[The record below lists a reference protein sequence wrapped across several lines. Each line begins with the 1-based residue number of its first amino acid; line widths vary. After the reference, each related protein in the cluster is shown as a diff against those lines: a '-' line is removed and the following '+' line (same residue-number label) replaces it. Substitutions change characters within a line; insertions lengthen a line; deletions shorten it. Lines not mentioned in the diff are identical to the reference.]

1 MCRMHCE
8 GDTKECRTH
17 YVKLVTL
24 HLQVRD
30 SQEERTERL
39 SALLATRG
47 MPNAR
52 VPLPMEYS
60 LRAEVVPV
68 GLAVWPNA

>member
-1 MCRMHCE
+1 M
-8 GDTKECRTH
+8 
-17 YVKLVTL
+17 KLVTL

-68 GLAVWPNA
+68 GLAV